1 MFGVLLIL
9 EIGEYHDLYL
19 KTDVL
24 LLADVSENFRN
35 TCLQYFRLDPCHY
48 FSAPGLSWDALLRIT
63 KINLDLI
70 SDIDQQ
76 LFIEKGM
83 QGGIS
88 YIAHRH
94 AEANNKYMK
103 GWNHEKESSYIMY
116 LGANN
121 LYGWAMAKPLPF
133 RDLKWLDPESIV
145 LENYTDDSKKGTI
158 FIGMIAPNWP
168 RAIHKLARIFSRPS

>member
-1 MFGVLLIL
+1 MTQIFQKKNNYGHAKDVWSAFNIRNL
-9 EIGEYHDLYL
+9 GEYHDLYL

-24 LLADVSENFRN
+24 LLADVFENFRN
-35 TCLQYFRLDPCHY
+35 TCLQYYRLHVDPCHY
-48 FSAPGLSWDALLRIT
+48 FSAPGLSWDALLRLT

-88 YIAHRH
+88 YIAHRQ

-103 GWNHEKESSYIMY
+103 GWNHEKKSSYIMY
-116 LGANN
+116 LDANN
-121 LYGWAMAKPLPF
+121 LYGWAMSKSLPF
-133 RDLKWLDPESIV
+133 RDFTV
-145 LENYTDDSKKGTI
+145 RTLE
-158 FIGMIAPNWP
+158 P
-168 RAIHKLARIFSRPS
+168 